1 MQGRREA
8 GVAAADDADVTVDG
22 SSSVGNGSYLLAL
35 AA

>member
-8 GVAAADDADVTVDG
+8 GVAAADDADVAVD